1 MSEEKLVEAPAL
13 VQAKGLKQL
22 ILLVGLPRCGK
33 TTYANHAK
41 FRMGLKGVGVSIVSP
56 DDIRFAIYGK
66 YGVHF
71 ERDFEPLVWFIARMC
86 VKAAFVRDDIVILD
100 ATNLKNSDR
109 DKWLSTEWTCQ
120 YVVFQVDKVTCI
132 ERARRGDREDLV
144 EVIERMD
151 AHRYL
156 PFSDEQ
162 QKNILSSGWYHL
174 FPGRHIS

>member
-1 MSEEKLVEAPAL
+1 V
-13 VQAKGLKQL
+13 KQL

-33 TTYANHAK
+33 TTYADYVK

-66 YGVHF
+66 YGSHL
-71 ERDFEPLVWFIARMC
+71 ERDFETLVWFIAHTC

-100 ATNLKNSDR
+100 ATNLINSDR
-109 DKWLSTEWTCQ
+109 DKWLSTSWTCR
-120 YVVFQVDKVTCI
+120 YVVFPTDKITCI

-151 AHRYL
+151 AQQYPPL
-156 PFSDEQ
+156 SDEQ
-162 QKNILSSGWYHL
+162 RKNILHPGWYHL
-174 FPGRHIS
+174 FPGRRIS